1 MTKSRKRRKPAAE
14 ASDTALQASPL
25 PSSELAII
33 PPLMRSPT
41 FLGVA
46 PVPQAL
52 AVETHFDISMAPNG
66 LTDTH
71 RKRIVGLATKNGLPV
86 MVVDSGRIDSGA
98 LISYGPNFAD
108 MWRRAATYVDTITV
122 ADSNAFMADLRGA
135 ALRCEARSKNHRRT
149 KRAEPPTC
157 ANLRKVMQPY

>member
-1 MTKSRKRRKPAAE
+1 
-14 ASDTALQASPL
+14 LFH
-25 PSSELAII
+25 
-33 PPLMRSPT
+33 SPT
-41 FLGVA
+41 ILGVA
-46 PVPQAL
+46 PVPQVL

-86 MVVDSGRIDSGA
+86 MVVDSGRMDSGA

-135 ALRCEARSKNHRRT
+135 AYAAKHDPKIIAELKELSRRLARAGETVMHPVQKDTSSTAVRCRSIPFSPDWYVGGSVFD
-149 KRAEPPTC
+149 AGTC
-157 ANLRKVMQPY
+157 